1 MINVRELSDK
11 LVAQEADLRQR
22 FDELITGVADGSDP
36 AALARIVAEGLAAI
50 HERQRTAI
58 LITVQIS

>member
-1 MINVRELSDK
+1 MINVRELSDT
-11 LVAQEADLRQR
+11 LVAQDSDLRQR
-22 FDELITGVADGSDP
+22 FDDLITSFGDGSDP

-58 LITVQIS
+58 LVTLQIS